1 MKAFLVAAV
10 ALAVTSASGDEFL
23 VKREFFD
30 AIRFVESTD
39 GRYLGDQDGGTV
51 YGPYQISFAY
61 LQDANE
67 YLGTNYTLCQAIDD
81 DAVAVAVMC
90 GYWNRY
96 LPKDREVTYEILARI
111 HNGGPK
117 GYEMESTLP
126 YWEKVKERMDEI
138 EGEKRKSGQGQEG

>member
-1 MKAFLVAAV
+1 MKVVLAAIV
-10 ALAVTSASGDEFL
+10 ALSVVSAKAEFI
-23 VKREFFD
+23 VADSFFE

-39 GRYLGDQDGGTV
+39 GRYFGDQDGGRSH
-51 YGPYQISFAY
+51 GPYQISLAY

-67 YLGTNYTLCQAIDD
+67 YLGTNYTLRQVIDD
-81 DAVAVAVMC
+81 ESVAREVMV

-117 GYEMESTLP
+117 GYEKESTVP
-126 YWEKVKERMDEI
+126 YWEKVEAKMKELEYED
-138 EGEKRKSGQGQEG
+138 QD

>member
-1 MKAFLVAAV
+1 MTMSQQKPP
-10 ALAVTSASGDEFL
+10 SAS
-23 VKREFFD
+23 
-30 AIRFVESTD
+30 S
-39 GRYLGDQDGGTV
+39 
-51 YGPYQISFAY
+51 YQISAAY

-67 YLGTNYTLCQAIDD
+67 HLGTNYTLRQVIDD

-117 GYEMESTLP
+117 GYEKDSTLP
-126 YWEKVKERMDEI
+126 YWEKVKAKMEELESANEDQAGRD
-138 EGEKRKSGQGQEG
+138 

>member
-1 MKAFLVAAV
+1 MKGLIAGVVAFAV
-10 ALAVTSASGDEFL
+10 ASASGDEFL

-39 GRYLGDQDGGTV
+39 GRYLGDQDGGRS
-51 YGPYQISFAY
+51 YGPYQISAAY

-67 YLGTNYTLCQAIDD
+67 YLGTSYTLRQVIDD

-126 YWEKVKERMDEI
+126 YWEKVKAKMEELENADEDQA
-138 EGEKRKSGQGQEG
+138 GRN